1 MPKAWPVF
9 PVCYQLRF
17 PALRGTW
24 LGPDSLSAFAVQE
37 EATYLFPPSGL
48 RYRQQL
54 LLCNSFFCLT
64 FCCHLKQTGAFFF
77 FKLLLCSL
85 KVFVLLISQLAQT
98 GIATPGMNKGRGSGK
113 GGARHER
120 EGVDMPV
127 GLLPRLSLSGVVL
140 EGGLS

>member
-1 MPKAWPVF
+1 MLCPRLGQCCPVG
-9 PVCYQLRF
+9 YQLRF
-17 PALRGTW
+17 PAPRGTW

-54 LLCNSFFCLT
+54 LLCNSFFCFCLT
-64 FCCHLKQTGAFFF
+64 FCCHLKQTEAFFF

-98 GIATPGMNKGRGSGK
+98 GIATPGMNKGRGSRK
-113 GGARHER
+113 GGPGMSVRVWICLWDFSPGSPSR
-120 EGVDMPV
+120 VWC
-127 GLLPRLSLSGVVL
+127 
-140 EGGLS
+140 